1 MDKALEYWKLVRA
14 EFPVILGLSGNLL
27 SALLIF
33 IVGIMVGRWVQKRIR
48 GSKIGGTHLDATL
61 KPVLA
66 SAFFYIIVAMTI
78 YAVLIKIGVPA
89 SSLIAVF
96 GGAALAIG
104 LALKD
109 TLSNIA
115 AGLFILFLRPI
126 KVGEFAD
133 LPNASGTITEIGL
146 FATTI
151 KTPEGLYQY
160 VPNSRVWDG
169 KIQNYARH
177 DMRQFRLDIG
187 VSYDTD
193 LRQAQ
198 SVMVETLAAAKDRI
212 IDNAPT
218 PPEAFV
224 LNFGDSSVNF
234 NCRVWL
240 PGDNWF
246 NRASAL
252 RIEIFEAL
260 GKANIEI
267 PFPQRVVTMKKDS

>member
-1 MDKALEYWKLVRA
+1 MDKALEYWTLLQEK
-14 EFPVILGLSGNLL
+14 FPFVLGISGNLL

-48 GSKIGGTHLDATL
+48 RSKIGGSHLDATL

-66 SAFFYIIVAMTI
+66 SAIFYVIVAMTL
-78 YAVLIKIGVPA
+78 YAVLIKVGVPA

-96 GGAALAIG
+96 GAAGLAIG
-104 LALKD
+104 LSLKD

-115 AGLFILFLRPI
+115 AGLFLLFLRPI
-126 KVGEFAD
+126 KVGEFVD
-133 LPNASGTITEIGL
+133 LPNSSGTITEIGL
-146 FATTI
+146 FATTLR
-151 KTPEGLYQY
+151 TAEGLYQY
-160 VPNSRVWDG
+160 VPNSKVWDG
-169 KIQNYARH
+169 RIQNYARH
-177 DMRQFRLDIG
+177 NMRQFRLDIG

-198 SVMVETLAAAKDRI
+198 SVMVETLSAAKDRI
-212 IDNAPT
+212 TDTPPT

-224 LNFGDSSVNF
+224 MSFGDSSVNF

-246 NRASAL
+246 NRASDL

-260 GKANIEI
+260 GKADIEI
-267 PFPQRVVTMKKDS
+267 PFPQRVVTMKKED